1 MARVRVLTILAAMAV
16 GMISAAMSNAVAQ
29 DSKPDWRE
37 QNAYTLGV
45 QAYLY
50 AFPVGLHAGSK
61 VVADRGA

>member
-1 MARVRVLTILAAMAV
+1 MVRVRTLTVLAAMAV
-16 GMISAAMSNAVAQ
+16 GMIAPMSSAVAQ

-50 AFPVGLHAGSK
+50 AFPWAYMPEARWL
-61 VVADRGA
+61 RTEEP